1 MRIIFLLYFFI
12 LISCNA
18 NKNEEIKPIPDS
30 SLNNPWTYI
39 NRISDT
45 LPETEFSLFNSKKE
59 NLKIFKEN
67 ETEKMFRYRIAQGK
81 QMPVI
86 AFNFDPDGMAIC
98 YVMNNFFD
106 VEIKENGDFFMHDY
120 SGNIF
125 NFQLD
130 SLFYKFLID
139 KIGSTAPRYPRG
151 LFSIKFRKY
160 VNQKVIVSLIDKLT
174 NGYFLYLNWYSN
186 ENFKLNFIELTSSKQ
201 NKILNSIPF
210 ALDYNI
216 VRLYPKPPKIPDK
229 FKNQ

>member
-1 MRIIFLLYFFI
+1 MRLIGILFLSLLF
-12 LISCNA
+12 SCNSP
-18 NKNEEIKPIPDS
+18 KEHREKSIPDP
-30 SLNNPWTYI
+30 SLENPWTYI

-45 LPETEFSLFNSKKE
+45 LPETEFSLYNSKND
-59 NLKIFKEN
+59 NLRIFKEN

-98 YVMNNFFD
+98 YVMSNFFD

-139 KIGSTAPRYPRG
+139 KIGTTSPRYPRG
-151 LFSIKFRKY
+151 LFSIKFRKF
-160 VNQKVIVSLIDKLT
+160 VNQKVIVSIIDKLA

-186 ENFKLNFIELTSSKQ
+186 ENFKLNFIELTRSEQ

-216 VRLYPKPPKIPDK
+216 HRLYPKPPQIPLK